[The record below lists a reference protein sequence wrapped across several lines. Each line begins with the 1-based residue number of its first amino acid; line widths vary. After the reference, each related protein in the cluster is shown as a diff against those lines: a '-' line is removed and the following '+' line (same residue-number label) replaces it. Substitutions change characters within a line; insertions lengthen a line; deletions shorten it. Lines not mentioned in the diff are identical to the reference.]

1 MNHPFRHLLLVLVC
15 LAPLARAVAA
25 DRIKLAQGSQ
35 SSGKITEI
43 SPTELV
49 LEIGST
55 KKKYAVNTVDSVQFD
70 KEPNDLTQARIA
82 VHAGRFTDAVTLLAK
97 IDTDKIERA
106 EILKDIDFFK
116 AIAAARLALAGS
128 GSKADAGKKLFAIE
142 KAERNS
148 FHYFETCETL
158 GDLLFALNKFSDAET
173 YYNKLAEAPWS
184 DYKMR
189 AAVLIGRALVGQKQY
204 DRANA
209 KFDEALAIDDKG
221 KEADRQRLAARLGK
235 ASALAGGGKTD
246 DAIKLVEEI
255 ISQADAEN
263 LELHARAYT
272 VLGNCYKAAGKKK
285 EALLAFLHVDLL
297 YSRYGELHAEALA
310 NLATLW
316 TDLDKADRAAQ
327 ARETLKEKYPASAWA
342 GN

>member
-1 MNHPFRHLLLVLVC
+1 MNARIPYLLLAVLC
-15 LAPLARAVAA
+15 LGHAAPALAA
-25 DRIKLAQGSQ
+25 DRVKLAQGSQ
-35 SSGKITEI
+35 SSGRITEI
-43 SPTELV
+43 SPTEIV

-82 VHAGRFTDAVTLLAK
+82 VHAGRFSDAVTLLAK
-97 IDTDKIERA
+97 IDTSKIDRA
-106 EILKDIDFFK
+106 EILKDIEFFK
-116 AIAAARLALAGS
+116 ALAASRLALAGS
-128 GSKADAGKKLFAIE
+128 GSIADAGKKMFAFE
-142 KAERNS
+142 KAERDS

-158 GDLLFALNKFSDAET
+158 GDLLFALNKFSEAET
-173 YYNKLAEAPWS
+173 FYNKLAEAPWP
-184 DYKMR
+184 DYQMR

-209 KFDEALAIDDKG
+209 KFDAALAIEGSG
-221 KEADRQRLAARLGK
+221 KEAEGQRLAARLGK

-272 VLGNCYKAAGKKK
+272 VLGNCYKAAGKKN

-297 YSRYGELHAEALA
+297 YSRFGELHAEALA

-327 ARETLKEKYPASAWA
+327 ARETLKEKYPASAWIS
-342 GN
+342 N